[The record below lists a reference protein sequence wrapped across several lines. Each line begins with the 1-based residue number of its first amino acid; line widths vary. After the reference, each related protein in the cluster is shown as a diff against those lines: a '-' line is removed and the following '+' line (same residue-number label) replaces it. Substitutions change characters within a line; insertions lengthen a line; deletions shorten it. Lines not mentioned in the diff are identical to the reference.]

1 MSRYRNNISIFTL
14 AITAFF
20 SLHKMV
26 NTKNNPNN
34 YKTVKISI
42 AAITKNLEMLKVVPD
57 NLKTK
62 TMCKN
67 KNLPLITMYNKVIC
81 NKVE

>member
-1 MSRYRNNISIFTL
+1 
-14 AITAFF
+14 
-20 SLHKMV
+20 MV

-42 AAITKNLEMLKVVPD
+42 AAIIKNLEMLKVVPD

-67 KNLPLITMYNKVIC
+67 KSLPLITMYNKVIC
-81 NKVE
+81 NKL